1 MRNKVVL
8 ITILSALTLIGLTA
22 CNTAKTALEDKEWV
36 LASYGK
42 QGDLQAVLAGT
53 EITAIFDSAEMQVTG
68 SAGCNSYSAD
78 YEVSGNKL
86 SISDIASTDMACT
99 APEGVMDQEQE
110 YLTLLLDT
118 ATFQVEGSQLTISSS
133 DGQVLFFGLVFG
145 TE

>member
-8 ITILSALTLIGLTA
+8 ITILSALTIIGLTA

-36 LASYGK
+36 LASYGE

-53 EITAIFDSAEMQVTG
+53 EITAIFDSAEGELTG
-68 SAGCNSYSAD
+68 SAGCNSYFSD

-86 SISDIASTDMACT
+86 SFSAIVSTEIGCT
-99 APEGVMDQEQE
+99 APEGVMEQEQE

-118 ATFQVEGSQLTISSS
+118 ATFQVEDSQLTISSS
-133 DGQVLFFGLVFG
+133 GGQVLIFGLVFG

>member
-99 APEGVMDQEQE
+99 VPEGVMDQEQE

>member
-22 CNTAKTALEDKEWV
+22 CTAAKAALEDKEWV
-36 LASYGK
+36 LASYGE

-53 EITAIFDSAEMQVTG
+53 EITAMFDCAEERVTG
-68 SAGCNSYSAD
+68 SAGCNSYFAD
-78 YEVSGNKL
+78 YDACGNKL
-86 SISDIASTDMACT
+86 SILELAWTEMACMS
-99 APEGVMDQEQE
+99 PEGVMEQEQE

-118 ATFQVEGSQLTISSS
+118 VTFQVEDSLLTISSS

-145 TE
+145 VE

>member
-8 ITILSALTLIGLTA
+8 ITILSALMIIGLTA

-36 LASYGK
+36 LASYGE

-53 EITAIFDSAEMQVTG
+53 EITAIFDSAEEQVTG
-68 SAGCNSYSAD
+68 SAGCNSYFAD
-78 YEVSGNKL
+78 YEASGNKL
-86 SISDIASTDMACT
+86 SILELAWTEIGCT
-99 APEGVMDQEQE
+99 APEGVMEQEQE

-118 ATFQVEGSQLTISSS
+118 ATFQVEDSQLTISSS

>member
-8 ITILSALTLIGLTA
+8 ITILSALTIIGLTA
-22 CNTAKTALEDKEWV
+22 CNTAKTPLEDKEWV
-36 LASYGK
+36 LASDGE

-53 EITAIFDSAEMQVTG
+53 EITAIFDSAEEQVTG
-68 SAGCNSYSAD
+68 SAGCNSYFAD

-86 SISDIASTDMACT
+86 SFSDIAATDMACGS
-99 APEGVMDQEQE
+99 PEGVMEQE
-110 YLTLLLDT
+110 REYLALLLDT
-118 ATFQVEGSQLTISSS
+118 ATFQVEDSLLTISSS

>member
-8 ITILSALTLIGLTA
+8 ITILSALIAIGLTA
-22 CNTAKTALEDKEWV
+22 CNTTKTALEDKEWV
-36 LASYGK
+36 LASYGE

-53 EITAIFDSAEMQVTG
+53 EITAIFDSADGQVTG
-68 SAGCNSYSAD
+68 SAGCNSYFAD
-78 YEVSGNKL
+78 YEASGNKL
-86 SISDIASTDMACT
+86 SILELAWTEMACGS
-99 APEGVMDQEQE
+99 PEGVMEQEQE

-118 ATFQVEGSQLTISSS
+118 ATFQVEDSLLTISSS

>member
-1 MRNKVVL
+1 MRRKVVL
-8 ITILSALTLIGLTA
+8 ITILSALTLVGLTT

-36 LASYGK
+36 LASYGE

-53 EITAIFDSAEMQVTG
+53 EITAIFDSAERQVTG

-86 SISDIASTDMACT
+86 SLSDIASTDMACT
-99 APEGVMDQEQE
+99 APEGVMEQEQE

-118 ATFQVEGSQLTISSS
+118 ATFQVEDSLLTISSS

>member
-8 ITILSALTLIGLTA
+8 ITILSALIVIGLTA
-22 CNTAKTALEDKEWV
+22 CNTGNTALEDKKWV
-36 LASYGK
+36 LASYGE

-53 EITAIFDSAEMQVTG
+53 EITAIFNSAEGQVTG

-86 SISDIASTDMACT
+86 TLSAIAATEMYLDT
-99 APEGVMDQEQE
+99 PEGIMEQEQE
-110 YLTLLLDT
+110 YLSLLSDST
-118 ATFQVEGSQLTISSS
+118 TFQVEDSLLTITSS
-133 DGQVLFFGLVFG
+133 DGQVLFFVLVFG